1 MSEESNRM
9 YDALDSVVTNLNT
22 QLEVVK
28 RELGETNLDMRTVQ
42 TKLATIEQ
50 YVEKLRQV
58 VIEGN
63 GAEPLKTQMGM
74 LRREHQEI
82 LKDLVDLQEFLKTR
96 EEEAKKNARS
106 RNTAIAAAAI
116 AIGSELAR
124 WVFSAKL

>member
-1 MSEESNRM
+1 MSEENTRM

-42 TKLATIEQ
+42 TKLATIEK

-82 LKDLVDLQEFLKTR
+82 LKDLVDLQEFLKAR

-106 RNTAIAAAAI
+106 RNTAIAAAVI
-116 AIGSELAR
+116 AIGGELAR
-124 WVFSAKL
+124 WIFSAKL

>member
-9 YDALDSVVTNLNT
+9 YDALDSVVTNLNI

>member
-1 MSEESNRM
+1 MSEETNRM
-9 YDALDSVVTNLNT
+9 YDTLDSVVKNLTT

-28 RELGETNLDMRTVQ
+28 RELSDDLLDMRTVQ
-42 TKLATIEQ
+42 TRLDAIEK
-50 YVEKLRQV
+50 YVEKLRII

-63 GAEPLKTQMGM
+63 GADPLKTQVG
-74 LRREHQEI
+74 LLQREQRDIIKGLEDLHEL
-82 LKDLVDLQEFLKTR
+82 LKAR

-124 WVFSAKL
+124 WIFSAKL